1 MTRGAQSWPLR
12 LNGRWSAAEATDA
25 AATIHSDHRCPA
37 SSGRGARG
45 GQGAWELDRLGRG
58 RLVVALAVLFP
69 GQGAQRPG
77 MAAAWADEPAA
88 SSCFAQASRVLGYDV
103 VAVAED
109 PAAMQRTELVQPV
122 VLAVTVAAWRELER
136 RGVRPTVV
144 AGHSLGEFAA
154 LVAAGSLEFGAALQ
168 GVRRR
173 GLAMARAAAR
183 QRGAMTA
190 LVGLA
195 PAAAEQVRVLAAR
208 SDVLVMAN
216 LNAPE
221 QVVLSGSLPA
231 VERAEREAQRRGA
244 MAVRL
249 AVAGA
254 FHSPLMA
261 PAEEAVRQLVD
272 RLPLARARC
281 PVVNNVTAAAA
292 FEPSALRRALAA
304 HVVSPVRWE
313 ASMRTLA
320 RLGVTTVVETGPGDA
335 LSKLARRCVS
345 GLRAVA
351 LQGPEDLGRIVELA
365 GDGLR
370 ARTGSSGA

>member
-1 MTRGAQSWPLR
+1 LTV
-12 LNGRWSAAEATDA
+12 T
-25 AATIHSDHRCPA
+25 
-37 SSGRGARG
+37 
-45 GQGAWELDRLGRG
+45 
-58 RLVVALAVLFP
+58 LAVLFP

-88 SSCFAQASRVLGYDV
+88 STCLAQASRVLGYDV
-103 VAVAED
+103 VAVADD
-109 PAAMQRTELVQPV
+109 PVSMQRTELVQPV
-122 VLAVTVAAWRELER
+122 VFAVTVAAWRELER
-136 RGVRPTVV
+136 RGLRPAAV
-144 AGHSLGEFAA
+144 AGHSLGEFGA
-154 LVAAGSLEFGAALQ
+154 LVAAGVLEFGAALE

-173 GLAMARAAAR
+173 GLAMARAAER
-183 QRGAMTA
+183 RPGAMTA
-190 LVGLA
+190 LIGLA
-195 PAAAEQVRVLAAR
+195 PIAAEQVRVLAAG
-208 SDVLVMAN
+208 SDVLVAAN
-216 LNAPE
+216 LNAPG

-244 MAVRL
+244 VAVRL

-261 PAEEAVRQLVD
+261 PAEEAVRQVVD

-281 PVVNNVTAAAA
+281 PVVSNVTAQAA
-292 FEPSALRRALAA
+292 FEPSVLRRALAS

-335 LSKLARRCVS
+335 LGKLARRCIP
-345 GLRAVA
+345 GLGVVA
-351 LQGPEDLGRIVELA
+351 LRGPEDLDRAVELA
-365 GDGLR
+365 GDVLH